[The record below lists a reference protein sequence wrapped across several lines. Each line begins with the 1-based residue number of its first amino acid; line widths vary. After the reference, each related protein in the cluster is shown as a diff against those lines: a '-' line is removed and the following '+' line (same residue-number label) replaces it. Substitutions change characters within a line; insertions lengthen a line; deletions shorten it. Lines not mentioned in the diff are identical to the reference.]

1 MAKTIKKARRNK
13 PASSLMLQQ
22 NKFKEGLNQA
32 VQREPTLSSKW
43 AGGKE
48 AGGKQGDQ
56 NDSETAEP

>member
-1 MAKTIKKARRNK
+1 
-13 PASSLMLQQ
+13 MLQQ
-22 NKFKEGLNQA
+22 NKFKEGFNQA

-43 AGGKE
+43 AGGKD